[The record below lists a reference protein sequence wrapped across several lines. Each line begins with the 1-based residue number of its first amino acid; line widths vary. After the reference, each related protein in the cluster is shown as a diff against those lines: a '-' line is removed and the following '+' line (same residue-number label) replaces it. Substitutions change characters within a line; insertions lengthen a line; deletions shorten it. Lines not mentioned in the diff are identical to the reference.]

1 MFKMTMHASNM
12 QIPRNI
18 SISASANS
26 PSSQASFSFGSSGS
40 RSVAQLG
47 MNISNLKTSR
57 GCSSCGK

>member
-1 MFKMTMHASNM
+1 M